1 MTTIT
6 ASEVNKLRQMTG
18 AGMMDCKNALVET
31 QGDFEAAVDYLRK
44 KGAKIAAKRADREAT
59 EGCVIAMVNESRSA
73 GVIVLLAC
81 ETDFVAKNE
90 AFVELAKSITSL
102 AMDNKPAD
110 LDALKALSLNG
121 VAVADRLMDEVAK
134 IGEKIDVTKYELVEG
149 SNVVSYIHGSNRM
162 GVLVEMNNAA
172 TDANMVAGKDVAMQ
186 IAAMNPVAVNRDSVD
201 ANTIERELEIGRE
214 QARAEGKPEAMIDRI
229 ASGKLEKFFK
239 ESTLIAQDFVKD
251 GSMTVEKYLSSVEP
265 GLTVTRF
272 KRVQLGSEYL
282 IPRKRDF
289 FC

>member
-1 MTTIT
+1 MTTIS

-272 KRVQLGSEYL
+272 KRVQLG
-282 IPRKRDF
+282 
-289 FC
+289 

>member
-251 GSMTVEKYLSSVEP
+251 GSMTVEKYLSNVEP

-272 KRVQLGSEYL
+272 KRVQLG
-282 IPRKRDF
+282 
-289 FC
+289 

>member
-59 EGCVIAMVNESRSA
+59 EGCVIAMVNESRSS

-272 KRVQLGSEYL
+272 KRVQLG
-282 IPRKRDF
+282 
-289 FC
+289 

>member
-149 SNVVSYIHGSNRM
+149 SNVVSYIHGANRM

-172 TDANMVAGKDVAMQ
+172 TDANMVVGKDVAMQ

-272 KRVQLGSEYL
+272 KRVQLG
-282 IPRKRDF
+282 
-289 FC
+289 

>member
-102 AMDNKPAD
+102 AMENKPAD

-272 KRVQLGSEYL
+272 KRVQLG
-282 IPRKRDF
+282 
-289 FC
+289 

>member
-31 QGDFEAAVDYLRK
+31 NGDFEAAVDFLRK

-59 EGCVIAMVNESRSA
+59 EGCVIAMTNDARTT
-73 GVIVLLAC
+73 GVIVLVSC

-90 AFVELAKSITSL
+90 NFVSMAKNIATVAL
-102 AMDNKPAD
+102 ENQPAD
-110 LDALKALSLNG
+110 VDALKALTIDG
-121 VAVADRLMDEVAK
+121 VSIADRLMEEVAK
-134 IGEKIDVTKYELVEG
+134 IGEKIDVTKYELVQG
-149 SNVVSYIHGSNRM
+149 ANVVSYIHGANRM

-172 TDANMVAGKDVAMQ
+172 NDANHTAGKDVAMQ

-201 ANTIERELEIGRE
+201 AKTIERELEIGRE

-229 ASGKLEKFFK
+229 ADGKLQKFFK
-239 ESTLIAQDFVKD
+239 ESTLLAQDFVKD
-251 GSMTVEKYLSSVEP
+251 GSMTIEKYLSGVEP
-265 GLTVTRF
+265 GLTVSSF
-272 KRVQLGSEYL
+272 KRVQLG
-282 IPRKRDF
+282 
-289 FC
+289 

>member
-1 MTTIT
+1 M
-6 ASEVNKLRQMTG
+6 E
-18 AGMMDCKNALVET
+18 
-31 QGDFEAAVDYLRK
+31 
-44 KGAKIAAKRADREAT
+44 
-59 EGCVIAMVNESRSA
+59 
-73 GVIVLLAC
+73 
-81 ETDFVAKNE
+81 
-90 AFVELAKSITSL
+90 
-102 AMDNKPAD
+102 NKPAD

-121 VAVADRLMDEVAK
+121 VAVADRLLDEVAK

-229 ASGKLEKFFK
+229 ATGKLEKFFK

-251 GSMTVEKYLSSVEP
+251 GSLTVEKYLSSVEP

-272 KRVQLGSEYL
+272 KRVQLG
-282 IPRKRDF
+282 
-289 FC
+289 

>member
-1 MTTIT
+1 LLQKHNFLKSFMTTIT

-272 KRVQLGSEYL
+272 KRVQLG
-282 IPRKRDF
+282 
-289 FC
+289 